1 MKGRP
6 VAMGGASRPR
16 NLPPD
21 PNDYPVG
28 STLRYNSPFAQA
40 SQDELGK
47 RKQKHDENDDPT

>member
-1 MKGRP
+1 M
-6 VAMGGASRPR
+6 AMGGASRPR